1 MHPVSGVCLLEH
13 KFGELDLNPD
23 LVAGFFHAIS
33 DFAKILS
40 KGKGEARIVDMG
52 EFYLTYASSEMLSV
66 AAVAD
71 KTDNQLKILKALDE
85 VIDRFTEQFGQVLK
99 NWDGCLVFFSFK
111 EELQRI
117 LEGGRVGE
125 SEASLPRLKCKLP
138 RLMVQLGQISEQD
151 YRVASQCSGTRTPQ
165 EIAKAIALPREEV
178 EVILHKLKNLDL
190 IEYD

>member
-1 MHPVSGVCLLEH
+1 MHPVSGVCLLEQ

-33 DFAKILS
+33 DFSRMLS

-52 EFYLTYASSEMLSV
+52 NFYLTYASSDLISV
-66 AAVAD
+66 AAVVD

-85 VIDRFTEQFGQVLK
+85 VIERFVEQFGETLK
-99 NWDGCLVFFSFK
+99 DWNGCLVFFSFK
-111 EELQRI
+111 DELSRI
-117 LEGGRVGE
+117 LENGKVGE

-165 EIAKAIALPREEV
+165 EIAEAVGLPREEV
-178 EVILHKLKNLDL
+178 EVILHKLKNLNL
-190 IEYD
+190 IEFD